1 MGRAPFLRHL
11 ICRLRDGLGLC
22 SGVACEFAARLP
34 INVSK
39 ISNVSHNANPLM
51 PTAGSLLTLE
61 SHSWTLV
68 TRSGDGRTGR
78 RSPGSA
84 PAPVVRKNTT
94 PVRRTL
100 DSTPLVGVSSLLW
113 EYRLQLYSTLRKSTP
128 DVQNLGHDAPAFV
141 LKPRMLLVTVPT
153 TTSLV
158 FSGRP
163 ALARSTTL
171 PRTSTVTSRPPR
183 LRTSASQ

>member
-1 MGRAPFLRHL
+1 MDTRDSVGGRP
-11 ICRLRDGLGLC
+11 DGE
-22 SGVACEFAARLP
+22 AIAR
-34 INVSK
+34 I
-39 ISNVSHNANPLM
+39 
-51 PTAGSLLTLE
+51 
-61 SHSWTLV
+61 
-68 TRSGDGRTGR
+68 R
-78 RSPGSA
+78 A

-128 DVQNLGHDAPAFV
+128 DVRNLGHDAPAFV